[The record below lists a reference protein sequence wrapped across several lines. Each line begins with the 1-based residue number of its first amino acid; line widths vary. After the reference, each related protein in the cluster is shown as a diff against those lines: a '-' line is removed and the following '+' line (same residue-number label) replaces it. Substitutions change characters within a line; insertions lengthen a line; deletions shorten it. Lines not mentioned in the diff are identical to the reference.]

1 MGRKRHPIYDVD
13 RETQK
18 LLEAC
23 LNLAAQTAQIQITEQ
38 GVEDIFAITDSIA
51 SRFNI

>member
-23 LNLAAQTAQIQITEQ
+23 LNLAAQTAQLQISEE
-38 GVEDIFAITDSIA
+38 GAEGIANPYRLHSLKIF
-51 SRFNI
+51 

>member
-23 LNLAAQTAQIQITEQ
+23 LNLAAQTAQMQIT
-38 GVEDIFAITDSIA
+38 
-51 SRFNI
+51 

>member
-23 LNLAAQTAQIQITEQ
+23 LNLAAQTAQIQITCLLYTSDAADE
-38 GVEDIFAITDSIA
+38 
-51 SRFNI
+51 